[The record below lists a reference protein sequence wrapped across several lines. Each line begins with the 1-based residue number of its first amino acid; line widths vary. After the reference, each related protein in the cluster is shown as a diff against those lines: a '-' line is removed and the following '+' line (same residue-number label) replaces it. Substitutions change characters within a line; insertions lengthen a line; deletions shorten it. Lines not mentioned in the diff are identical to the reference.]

1 MVYSSFEIFPRQVL
15 QLLAAVDVIEGT
27 AAGGKG
33 KDAGELLLQPRFV
46 PLGKRIQPGHFAVDG
61 GILDDFPNRRPL
73 VAVSFGEQVK
83 IRRVGSVG
91 VVKAPGDDKI
101 LEPG

>member
-1 MVYSSFEIFPRQVL
+1 MPGNCSSSHALSRWER
-15 QLLAAVDVIEGT
+15 EY
-27 AAGGKG
+27 
-33 KDAGELLLQPRFV
+33 R
-46 PLGKRIQPGHFAVDG
+46 PGHFAVDG